1 MDLEIVVFW
10 ALLVYHNIFLDH
22 VDDPFCI
29 FFVVSYL
36 YFVHDAHRLAAGN
49 SGQNLSLPSSSWTPG
64 MSGRQS
70 LPF

>member
-29 FFVVSYL
+29 FFCREL
-36 YFVHDAHRLAAGN
+36 FVFC
-49 SGQNLSLPSSSWTPG
+49 S
-64 MSGRQS
+64 
-70 LPF
+70 